1 MRKTL
6 ALILTAILFATS
18 SRADSD
24 WALIERGVIIPF
36 NWTNSIEV
44 MVEQIPDINEDGK
57 LEIHF
62 VLDEQYVKYHLTI
75 KDFIFKSGEYKRRR
89 RRDADY
95 WRFNLEYEIVDTDQK
110 REANFTIKTSYNEPR
125 WTFRK
130 REDNSKSKIEVLFE
144 DIITGEISM
153 FEHENHVE
161 GFRFS
166 PDDTISLLHRVTSS
180 DKMITIDPGQN
191 NQFCVISRMC
201 FC

>member
-1 MRKTL
+1 MKKTL
-6 ALILTAILFATS
+6 ALILTAILFSTS
-18 SRADSD
+18 SRAEPD
-24 WALIERGVIIPF
+24 WKKVERGVIIPF

-44 MVEQIPDINEDGK
+44 MIEQIGDIKEDGK
-57 LEIHF
+57 LVIQF
-62 VLDEQYVKYHLTI
+62 VLDMQYVKYNLTI
-75 KDFIFKSGEYKRRR
+75 KDFKSGEYKRRR
-89 RRDADY
+89 KRDTDY
-95 WRFNLEYEIVDTDQK
+95 WGFNLEYEIVDTDQK
-110 REANFTIKTSYNEPR
+110 REANFTIKASYNEPR

-130 REDNSKSKIEVLFE
+130 REDNSKSKIEVLLE

-166 PDDTISLLHRVTSS
+166 PDDTISLLYRVTSS

-191 NQFCVISRMC
+191 NQFCVISRLC